1 MSRKLFGPVGLS
13 IIGALFHNA
22 AQLFLAYWLFIQRIE
37 AVLFVSPVIILI
49 GTLTGFMNG
58 IVADILI
65 KNLLKKESDSLHNV
79 AQA

>member
-1 MSRKLFGPVGLS
+1 
-13 IIGALFHNA
+13 
-22 AQLFLAYWLFIQRIE
+22 
-37 AVLFVSPVIILI
+37 
-49 GTLTGFMNG
+49 MNG